1 MAELAGVLVG
11 NYFLLECLSHEGIVE
26 TYRARPTI
34 RGGYDVV
41 LRLFRPQFPDPTAF
55 RDHFATEVEKVWHCQ
70 HPHIQPLLEFG
81 AGEELLY
88 SATLFPD
95 TETLEQFL
103 ERQQGHLLPVDL
115 VVQFVT
121 QLCAALEYLHQRDI
135 VHGNIQPSSVLVRDD
150 MHLLLTNFG
159 LRRAHQ
165 DGEPMVAH
173 IDEGNPAYVAPEQ
186 ALGMLLPASDIYAL
200 GVLLYR
206 LLGGVLPY
214 DGEDAGEIALKHVNE
229 PIPSLRAIRPDL
241 PEALELVVRV
251 ALAKSSEARFP
262 TAATFAQ
269 ALLAAVNPDVPPVVV
284 DPPPRRIV
292 VQSRRTAFTWTRAV
306 SLLTLAVLLLGLG
319 SAFFFVFS
327 LPQYLRNIPILG
339 QPGRLFPGGGSSG
352 SSPGATPATTPAAT
366 TGLPFPT
373 QTAAGAAPV
382 IGKGRPGLGTPTPP
396 ASSSGTTA
404 TPTPGGTA
412 TPTSPPPSPNSIS
425 CVQGELAID
434 GSPNLEP
441 FLQRVNSDYQ
451 ALCPGL
457 NISLQGDGSRTA
469 LDFLQSSKIDVAA
482 SDLTANPARTF
493 TDHPVAA
500 LLYAMIVNPDVQI
513 SGLSSADIQ
522 NIYQNRITNWA
533 QLGGPDEDITVVLR
547 PPNDAITAI
556 FRTFVLG
563 GEQEHVKGTRLK
575 QDWPNLVV
583 QAVAQIPG
591 AISYVPLAVV
601 QAANVQ
607 VPAIDGVLPGTQSLL
622 DGSYPFWSVEHLYTQ
637 GDGTVE
643 FQAYLSFLN
652 SDQETVLMPQYGVVP
667 LNMLPEYILASHL
680 PGPVL

>member
-26 TYRARPTI
+26 TYRARPTT

-55 RDHFATEVEKVWHCQ
+55 REHFATEVEKVWRCQ
-70 HPHIQPLLEFG
+70 HSHIQPLLEFG
-81 AGEELLY
+81 AGDELLY
-88 SATLFPD
+88 SATVFPD
-95 TETLEQFL
+95 AETLEQFL
-103 ERQQGHLLPVDL
+103 ERQQGRLLPVDL

-135 VHGNIQPSSVLVRDD
+135 VHGNIQPSSILVRDGTNV
-150 MHLLLTNFG
+150 LLTNFG

-186 ALGMLLPASDIYAL
+186 ALGMLLPASDIYAS

-214 DGEDAGEIALKHVNE
+214 EGDDAGDIALKHVNE
-229 PIPSLRAIRPDL
+229 PIPSLRVVRPDL

-269 ALLAAVNPDVPPVVV
+269 ALLAAVTPDAPPVVV

-306 SLLTLAVLLLGLG
+306 SLLILAGLLLGLG

-327 LPQYLRNIPILG
+327 LPQYIGSIPI
-339 QPGRLFPGGGSSG
+339 PGAHGGLFPGGGGSG
-352 SSPGATPATTPAAT
+352 HSPGTTPTATQAAP
-366 TGLPFPT
+366 TGLPFQTPT
-373 QTAAGAAPV
+373 VAGTAPV
-382 IGKGRPGLGTPTPP
+382 IGKGPPGLVTPTPTG
-396 ASSSGTTA
+396 SSSGTTA
-404 TPTPGGTA
+404 TPGPGGTA
-412 TPTSPPPSPNSIS
+412 TPIPAPSPNSVP
-425 CVQGELAID
+425 CVQGGLAID

-441 FLQRVNSDYQ
+441 FLQQVNNDYQ

-457 NISLQGDGSRTA
+457 NISLGGDGSRTA
-469 LDFLQSSKIDVAA
+469 LNFLQKSKIDVAA
-482 SDLTANPARTF
+482 SDLTAKPERTF

-500 LLYAMIVNPDVQI
+500 LLYAIIVSPDVQVG
-513 SGLSSADIQ
+513 GLSRTEIQ
-522 NIYQNRITNWA
+522 NIYRGRITNWA
-533 QLGGPDEDITVVLR
+533 QVGGPDEAIKVVLR

-556 FRTFVLG
+556 FRSFILG
-563 GEQEHVKGTRLK
+563 GKSERVKGIKLK
-575 QDWPNLVV
+575 QDWSSLVV

-591 AISYVPLAVV
+591 AISYVPLGVAQTATVHV
-601 QAANVQ
+601 L
-607 VPAIDGVLPGTQSLL
+607 AIDGVLPSPQSLL

-637 GDGTVE
+637 GDGTAQ
-643 FQAYLSFLN
+643 FQAYLLFLN
-652 SDQETVLMPQYGVVP
+652 SDQETALMPQFGVVP
-667 LNMLPEYILASHL
+667 LNMLPQNILASHL